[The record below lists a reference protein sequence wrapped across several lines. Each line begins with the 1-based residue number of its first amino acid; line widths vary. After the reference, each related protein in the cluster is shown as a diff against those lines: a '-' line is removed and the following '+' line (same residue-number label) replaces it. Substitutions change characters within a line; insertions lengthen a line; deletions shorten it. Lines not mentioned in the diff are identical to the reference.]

1 MIQILKDSDTRPWFF
16 LQTAHTTYG
25 MWVMETGHLEHLYYG
40 ERITVDSQDPS
51 SCAPLVIQR
60 AFAPGNTCTY
70 DREHPQISMEDVCLE
85 VGTLGKGDIREP
97 FLEVRFADGSVTS
110 DFTFDS
116 YEIITLKEREQ
127 CLQDSGL
134 PHSYSEVGTDS
145 AECLQIVLQDVTNH
159 LELQLFY
166 TVFEECDVITRSAR
180 LINHSDASVTLN
192 RCLSAQLDLT
202 EDYSMITHFSGAWA
216 REMHREQISL
226 RSGKFVNASYTGTS
240 SNRSN
245 PFMILGH
252 KNTCETFGSCI
263 GCNLIYSGNH
273 YEALEKDSYGKLRFV
288 SGINPQSFSW
298 ELTPEAHFDTP
309 EAVLSY
315 SSKGY
320 GRLSRQLH
328 SFIREHI
335 VRGVWKRRPRPVLLN
350 SWEACYFKIDERKLL
365 QLAKAGADVGIE
377 LFVMD
382 DGWFS
387 GRNDDTSSLGDWEP
401 DPKKLPGG
409 IASLSKKIKA
419 LGVDFGL
426 WVEPEMISENSRLY
440 QEHPD
445 WAMMIPEHPHSEG
458 RNQRLLDLCNPE
470 VQQYVID
477 SMTKVFS
484 SGDIRYVKWDM
495 NREHTDLHSNYLP
508 EDRQGEL
515 EHRYMLAV
523 YELQERLTKEFPNLL
538 LENCSGGGARFDA
551 GMLYYSPQIW
561 CSDDTDAIERLA
573 IQEGTALIYPLSAM
587 GAHVSDCPNHTVG
600 RVTPFKTRGDVA
612 LCGTFGYELDITRI
626 PQEDRDAIP
635 GQIAAYHRYNDL
647 VRNGDYYRLA
657 SYQENNIYDCYMVV
671 SKDRKEALLTYV
683 QVLNRPNFKSR
694 MIKLA
699 GLAPDKKYKVL
710 YEGADENN
718 NSGSDGENQIQML
731 YGDTLMSAGLRM
743 PGMWGDFKS
752 TLIHLVAE

>member
-1 MIQILKDSDTRPWFF
+1 MIQIVKDADTRPWFF

-25 MWVMETGHLEHLYYG
+25 MRVMETGHLEHLYYG
-40 ERITVDSQDPS
+40 ERITVDSQDPA

-116 YEIITLKEREQ
+116 YKIITLKEREQ

-134 PHSYSEVGTDS
+134 PHSYSEVETDS

-180 LINHSDASVTLN
+180 LINHSDASVTLE

-202 EDYSMITHFSGAWA
+202 EDYSVITHFSGAWA

-226 RSGKFVNASYTGTS
+226 RSGKFINASYTGTS

-288 SGINPQSFSW
+288 SGINPQSFSR
-298 ELTPEAHFDTP
+298 ELTPETHFDTP

-315 SSKGY
+315 SSNGY
-320 GRLSRQLH
+320 GGLSRQLH

-365 QLAKAGADVGIE
+365 QLAKVGADVGIE

-409 IASLSKKIKA
+409 IASLSKKLKA
-419 LGVDFGL
+419 WG
-426 WVEPEMISENSRLY
+426 WIS
-440 QEHPD
+440 
-445 WAMMIPEHPHSEG
+445 
-458 RNQRLLDLCNPE
+458 
-470 VQQYVID
+470 V
-477 SMTKVFS
+477 
-484 SGDIRYVKWDM
+484 SG
-495 NREHTDLHSNYLP
+495 
-508 EDRQGEL
+508 
-515 EHRYMLAV
+515 
-523 YELQERLTKEFPNLL
+523 
-538 LENCSGGGARFDA
+538 
-551 GMLYYSPQIW
+551 
-561 CSDDTDAIERLA
+561 
-573 IQEGTALIYPLSAM
+573 
-587 GAHVSDCPNHTVG
+587 
-600 RVTPFKTRGDVA
+600 
-612 LCGTFGYELDITRI
+612 
-626 PQEDRDAIP
+626 
-635 GQIAAYHRYNDL
+635 
-647 VRNGDYYRLA
+647 
-657 SYQENNIYDCYMVV
+657 
-671 SKDRKEALLTYV
+671 
-683 QVLNRPNFKSR
+683 
-694 MIKLA
+694 
-699 GLAPDKKYKVL
+699 
-710 YEGADENN
+710 
-718 NSGSDGENQIQML
+718 
-731 YGDTLMSAGLRM
+731 
-743 PGMWGDFKS
+743 
-752 TLIHLVAE
+752 